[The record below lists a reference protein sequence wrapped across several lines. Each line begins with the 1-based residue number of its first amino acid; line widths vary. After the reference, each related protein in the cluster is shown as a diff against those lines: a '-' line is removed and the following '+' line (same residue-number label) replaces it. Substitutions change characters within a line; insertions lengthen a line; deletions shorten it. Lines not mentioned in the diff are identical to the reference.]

1 MAERKGGVFAAAA
14 FVTVAVCMTPARA
27 DEGHSYSGDGGYVAD
42 FYLIGGQY
50 QLYEYAKLGPAAI
63 RLHHSCIFGGH
74 FSRLLPDQETMRMG
88 PVTIA
93 TTLVPYRINL
103 NSVAM
108 PAGLY
113 RLYIASSTDCP
124 WSFDVIS
131 TQENPSGVAS
141 VQMVKMNG
149 TDRHLTATASLADTV
164 EFSADFRTDHNA
176 VEQVSGNMQILHEGE
191 IVRDV
196 PLQSGTAVPLRG
208 NFFYGNV
215 QWGPSDAKYVGTNTV
230 KFAVKI
236 GPKEFTSTAEFT
248 LTQ

>member
-1 MAERKGGVFAAAA
+1 MAETKGGLLAIVAFAM
-14 FVTVAVCMTPARA
+14 VLYVTPARA
-27 DEGHSYSGDGGYVAD
+27 DEGHSYSGDGGFVTE

-50 QLYEYAKLGPAAI
+50 QLYTYAKLGPAAI

-74 FSRLLPDQETMRMG
+74 FSRLLPDQETTRMG

-113 RLYIASSTDCP
+113 RLYIASSTDCR
-124 WSFDVIS
+124 WNFDVIS
-131 TQENPSGVAS
+131 TQENSSGVAS

-149 TDRHLTATASLADTV
+149 TDRHLTATASLADTM

-176 VEQVSGNMQILHEGE
+176 VEQVSGTMQILHDGE
-191 IVRDV
+191 IVRDG
-196 PLQSGTAVPLRG
+196 PLQFGTAVPLRG

-215 QWGPSDAKYVGTNTV
+215 QWSPADAKYLGANTV
-230 KFAVKI
+230 KFMVKI
-236 GPKEFTSTAEFT
+236 GPKEFTTTGEFT